1 MATKQVNIDII
12 AKDKTRMAM
21 RSAQMGIDRVKN
33 SVFNLRNAFLGI
45 GAGFIAKGFLDTAR
59 EVERLQVRFKFL
71 FSDVEEGERAFKGLI
86 KFASQ
91 VPFSLEEIQRGS
103 ANLAVVSKDAKE
115 LNTLLKITGD
125 IASASGLDFQTTAE
139 QIQRTFS
146 GGINSAD
153 LFRKEVLKHY

>member
-71 FSDVEEGERAFKGLI
+71 
-86 KFASQ
+86 
-91 VPFSLEEIQRGS
+91 
-103 ANLAVVSKDAKE
+103 
-115 LNTLLKITGD
+115 LLFLRNK
-125 IASASGLDFQTTAE
+125 
-139 QIQRTFS
+139 
-146 GGINSAD
+146 
-153 LFRKEVLKHY
+153 